1 MSFLR
6 KLRDG
11 LIQLETWLAAASL
24 LLLLVLALLQILI
37 RNLFDAGIADADTL
51 TRYLVLY
58 VTFFGAAVAVDRDR
72 HIKIDV
78 CCTLLK
84 PVTLRKLY
92 RPMRALAAA
101 VCAFFTDAAIRFW
114 LDSWQYA
121 PEHEQ
126 WLVLVGLII
135 PVGFALLTLQFV
147 LASILGQ
154 DDPSCCTQ

>member
-1 MSFLR
+1 MPFLK

-58 VTFFGAAVAVDRDR
+58 VTFFGAAVAVDHDR

-84 PVTLRKLY
+84 SVTLRKLY
-92 RPMRALAAA
+92 RPMRALAAT
-101 VCAFFTDAAIRFW
+101 VCAFFTDAAIHFW

-154 DDPSCCTQ
+154 DDSSCCTR

>member
-1 MSFLR
+1 MPFLR

-24 LLLLVLALLQILI
+24 LLLLVLALLQILA

-78 CCTLLK
+78 CCTLLE
-84 PVTLRKLY
+84 PATLGKLY
-92 RPMRALAAA
+92 RPMRALAAV
-101 VCAFFTDAAIRFW
+101 VCAFFTDAAMRFW
-114 LDSWQYA
+114 LDSLQFA
-121 PEHEQ
+121 PGHEH

-154 DDPSCCTQ
+154 DDTACCTR

>member
-1 MSFLR
+1 MPFLR
-6 KLRDG
+6 KFRDG

-24 LLLLVLALLQILI
+24 LLLLLLALLQILI
-37 RNLFDAGIADADTL
+37 RNLFDAGFADADTL

-78 CCTLLK
+78 CSALLK
-84 PVTLRKLY
+84 SSTHRKLY
-92 RPMRALAAA
+92 RPMRVLAAT

-114 LDSWQYA
+114 LDSLQYA
-121 PEHEQ
+121 PDHEH
-126 WLVLVGLII
+126 WLVLVGLIV
-135 PVGFALLTLQFV
+135 PVGFALLTFQFV

-154 DDPSCCTQ
+154 DDTACCTR

>member
-1 MSFLR
+1 MPFLK

-11 LIQLETWLAAASL
+11 LIQLEIWLAAASL

-58 VTFFGAAVAVDRDR
+58 VTFFGAAVAVDHDR

-92 RPMRALAAA
+92 RPMRALAAT
-101 VCAFFTDAAIRFW
+101 VCAFFTHAAIYFW
-114 LDSWQYA
+114 LDSWEYA
-121 PEHEQ
+121 PDHEQ
-126 WLVLVGLII
+126 WLVLVSLII

-154 DDPSCCTQ
+154 DDASCCTQ

>member
-1 MSFLR
+1 MPFLK

-24 LLLLVLALLQILI
+24 LLLLALALLQILI
-37 RNLFDAGIADADTL
+37 RNLFDSGIADADTL

-58 VTFFGAAVAVDRDR
+58 VTFLGAAVAVDRDR

-78 CCTLLK
+78 CCTMLK
-84 PVTLRKLY
+84 PATLRKLY
-92 RPMRALAAA
+92 RPMRALAAV

-114 LDSWQYA
+114 LDSWEFA
-121 PEHEQ
+121 PDYEQ

-154 DDPSCCTQ
+154 DNTACCTR

>member
-1 MSFLR
+1 MPLLK

-121 PEHEQ
+121 PQHEQ

-154 DDPSCCTQ
+154 DDASCCTQ

>member
-1 MSFLR
+1 MPFLKR
-6 KLRDG
+6 LRDG

-24 LLLLVLALLQILI
+24 LLLLLLALLQILA

-78 CCTLLK
+78 GSALLK
-84 PVTLRKLY
+84 PTTLRKLY

-114 LDSWQYA
+114 LDSLQFA
-121 PEHEQ
+121 PGHEH

-135 PVGFALLTLQFV
+135 PIGFALLTLQFV

-154 DDPSCCTQ
+154 DDTACCTR

>member
-1 MSFLR
+1 MPFLK

-11 LIQLETWLAAASL
+11 LIQLETWLAATSL
-24 LLLLVLALLQILI
+24 LLLLILALLQILD
-37 RNLFDAGIADADTL
+37 RNLFNAGIADADTL

-78 CCTLLK
+78 CCSMLQPAT
-84 PVTLRKLY
+84 VAKLY
-92 RPMRALAAA
+92 RPMRALAA
-101 VCAFFTDAAIRFW
+101 VICAFFTDAAIRFW
-114 LDSWQYA
+114 QDSWQFA
-121 PEHEQ
+121 PGHEH
-126 WLVLVGLII
+126 WLVLVSLII

-154 DDPSCCTQ
+154 DDISCCTR

>member
-1 MSFLR
+1 MPFLK

-121 PEHEQ
+121 PQHEQ

-154 DDPSCCTQ
+154 DDASCCTQ